1 VSAIS
6 FFLVLYWALFAV
18 RKVVVM
24 PSLENLFCRFAVSAH
39 SQNYII
45 SGFGANEDTMVFEY
59 PPVFL
64 NGVPD
69 GWSLHRHDD
78 GMALRL
84 AYGTTVVI
92 R

>member
-1 VSAIS
+1 MEFTDLFGRGNVSGSAITVS
-6 FFLVLYWALFAV
+6 GAV
-18 RKVVVM
+18 Q
-24 PSLENLFCRFAVSAH
+24 PTAEGH
-39 SQNYII
+39 
-45 SGFGANEDTMVFEY
+45 EDAIVFEY

-84 AYGTTVVI
+84 AYGTTLVI